1 MAAATVMPAQSTV
14 GKIDRYVKSIERITK
29 TPSKLIFA
37 DTSDYQAGQPN
48 WRKFTSTRS
57 LDKFRESSEVYSM
70 AFCWKVG
77 AKIVGV
83 KAADFTPSG
92 DWARYTDH
100 YFRSD
105 GSLARVDS
113 ELRTFDGDYIIK
125 QMLYFNEAGR
135 RIRRVVNYYDLRT
148 KKPKQMT
155 SEMKAETNG
164 YLEFDQ
170 YKNTKKLP
178 FAKIAG
184 IR

>member
-1 MAAATVMPAQSTV
+1 MA
-14 GKIDRYVKSIERITK
+14 I
-29 TPSKLIFA
+29 
-37 DTSDYQAGQPN
+37 
-48 WRKFTSTRS
+48 
-57 LDKFRESSEVYSM
+57 
-70 AFCWKVG
+70 CWKVG

-92 DWARYTDH
+92 AWARYTDH

-113 ELRTFDGDYIIK
+113 ELRTFDGDYFIK